1 MTRLIGRREGV
12 KYRGRF
18 CLFVFIFRKLPEVIN
33 KRNSTLGG
41 FFYDFFVHE
50 IDYFLTSE
58 ILMRVTK
65 ACNSDFNRFFA
76 FNNFFFISTARTF
89 PVDRR
94 I

>member
-41 FFYDFFVHE
+41 FFMT
-50 IDYFLTSE
+50 FLS
-58 ILMRVTK
+58 TK
-65 ACNSDFNRFFA
+65 LI
-76 FNNFFFISTARTF
+76 ISWRQKF
-89 PVDRR
+89 
-94 I
+94 